1 MKQKRFVL
9 VLILA
14 LVSGGLAGLLALN
27 YLGERTPIAAAEAP
41 KRQVVVAVR
50 DMPLGSVVTERDI
63 RLVDWPAG
71 AVSANYFSAPSEVV
85 GRGLITP
92 VAADEPLMRPK
103 LSSFEEGG
111 GLPILIPEGMRALS
125 IRVDQVVGV
134 AGFVIPGTRVDV
146 LLTLEPKEGSRQV
159 ETTTQLILQD
169 IRTLA
174 AGQTTTRDAEGTPQ
188 TVSVVTLLVDPE
200 QAEKLTLASGEGRIQ
215 LALRNTLDGDTVST
229 PGIRVSSL
237 LDPSARPSTSGRRV
251 PVRRSTPS
259 APASQDAVVETI
271 RGGQRTLSTFTP
283 RRDQ

>member
-1 MKQKRFVL
+1 MKQKRFFIVL
-9 VLILA
+9 VLA
-14 LVSGGLAGLLALN
+14 LVSGGFAGLLALS
-27 YLGERTPIAAAEAP
+27 YLADRTPVAAAEAP

-50 DMPLGSVVTERDI
+50 DMPLGSVVTERDV
-63 RLVDWPAG
+63 RLVDWPGG
-71 AVSANYFSAPSEVV
+71 AISPNYFSAASEVV

-92 VAADEPLMRPK
+92 VAADEPLLRPK
-103 LSSFEEGG
+103 LSSVEEGG

-125 IRVDQVVGV
+125 IKVDQVVGV

-146 LLTLEPKEGSRQV
+146 LLTLEPDDGNRQT
-159 ETTTQLILQD
+159 ETITRVILQD

-188 TVSVVTLLVDPE
+188 TVSVVTLLVDPD
-200 QAEKLTLASGEGRIQ
+200 QAETLTLASGQGRIQ
-215 LALRNTLDGDTVST
+215 LALRNTLDGDTIDT
-229 PGIRVSSL
+229 RGARSSAL
-237 LDPSARPSTSGRRV
+237 LDLPTQSIRSGRRV

-259 APASQDAVVETI
+259 TPSESSVVETI